1 MQLKGLICPR
11 VLRSCGLGPRQGH
24 SRAVRLPLSEQERNK
39 ALFQCLPRM
48 NFTKVAL
55 WGVKYVT

>member
-1 MQLKGLICPR
+1 MPSCPS
-11 VLRSCGLGPRQGH
+11 LPWFGSTSESLQ
-24 SRAVRLPLSEQERNK
+24 SSETPLSEQERNK

-55 WGVKYVT
+55 RGVKYVT